1 MGSIFKFKV
10 NLILTDGA
18 IILISVNTMLK
29 ATLLK
34 LCDCLPPPHLVYL
47 HFLLRCVSQ
56 NPNLDLETERWG
68 KAATGTQLHTTP
80 LQTGRDRVYN
90 LEAKACF
97 SSKFRVSYFRF

>member
-34 LCDCLPPPHLVYL
+34 LCDCLPPPPPCLFAFSFTMCFSEPKSRFGNRKMGESSNRHPAPY
-47 HFLLRCVSQ
+47 
-56 NPNLDLETERWG
+56 
-68 KAATGTQLHTTP
+68 HTTANRKR
-80 LQTGRDRVYN
+80 QSV
-90 LEAKACF
+90 
-97 SSKFRVSYFRF
+97 